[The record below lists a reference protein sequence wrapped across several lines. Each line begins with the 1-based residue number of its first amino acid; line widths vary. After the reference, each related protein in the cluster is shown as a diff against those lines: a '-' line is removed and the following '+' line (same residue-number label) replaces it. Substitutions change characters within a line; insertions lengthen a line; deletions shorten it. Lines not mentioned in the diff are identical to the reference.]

1 MKPTI
6 NLCSYILFIF
16 VEFHVAQSLVF
27 CVVFYESTFVFLS
40 FLVRTMYCLSFW
52 QLRFLMTSLT
62 FSMTSIDLFWFWFFA
77 GHVYNM
83 IPISCREFRIGIRSK
98 TRYLWRFPGLNHQ
111 SFSAGLLVANRWSTL
126 DRELSGYNT
135 EILANVL
142 GKWQAPCMLSLSF
155 VDLRNEHVHCSRY
168 KRLQLSR
175 YPILHTFSVTVKSRF
190 PGWPIASF
198 ISL

>member
-1 MKPTI
+1 MKLEFKLQHKYDNMKPTI

-83 IPISCREFRIGIRSK
+83 IPISCREFRIWIPFQNK
-98 TRYLWRFPGLNHQ
+98 V
-111 SFSAGLLVANRWSTL
+111 LVTVPWAQPPEL
-126 DRELSGYNT
+126 LSG
-135 EILANVL
+135 
-142 GKWQAPCMLSLSF
+142 P
-155 VDLRNEHVHCSRY
+155 
-168 KRLQLSR
+168 
-175 YPILHTFSVTVKSRF
+175 
-190 PGWPIASF
+190 PGGE
-198 ISL
+198 